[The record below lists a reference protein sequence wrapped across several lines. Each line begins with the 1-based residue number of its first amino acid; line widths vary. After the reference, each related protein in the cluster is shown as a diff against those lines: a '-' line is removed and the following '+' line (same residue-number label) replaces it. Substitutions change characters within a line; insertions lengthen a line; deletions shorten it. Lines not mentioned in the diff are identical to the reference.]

1 MYGAIIGDIVGSRFE
16 LRNIDTK
23 DFTFFHPTCRC
34 TDDSIMTLAVYN
46 ALIVCD
52 GVYDDLSEHTV
63 RSMQTFGRQNPH
75 AGYGRGFRRWL
86 FSTDPQPYN
95 SYGNGAAMRVSPC
108 GWFGR
113 TLEEV
118 KDLSYKVT
126 CVTHNHPEGIK
137 GAEATAVAVFLART
151 GHSMDAIDEAMQ
163 SYYRI
168 DRSLDALSPSP
179 VFDVTCQGTVPRAL
193 AAFFASTSFED
204 AIRNAVS
211 ISGDTDTLAAITG
224 SIAEAYWGIPDDM
237 IATANRYLGLE
248 QSLPY
253 PAARR

>member
-34 TDDSIMTLAVYN
+34 TDDSIMTLAVYD

-52 GVYDDLSEHTV
+52 GVYDNLSAHTV

-113 TLEEV
+113 TLDEV
-118 KDLSYKVT
+118 KELSYKVT
-126 CVTHNHPEGIK
+126 CVTHNQPEGLK

-151 GHSMDAIDEAMQ
+151 GHSMASIREAMRNYYALDFTLESIRP
-163 SYYRI
+163 SYR
-168 DRSLDALSPSP
+168 
-179 VFDVTCQGTVPRAL
+179 FDVTCQGTLPCAL
-193 AAFFASTSFED
+193 AAFFESTSFED

-211 ISGDTDTLAAITG
+211 IGGDSDTLAAIAG
-224 SIAEAYWGIPDDM
+224 AIAEAYWGVPDDM
-237 IATANRYLGLE
+237 ITTANRYLGLE